1 MDITAMFAVL
11 IAGLLECSD
20 IQGII
25 ETVRADRKLSS
36 ETKTEI
42 VEILLQGTP
51 QCELNER
58 SCLLYTSPSPRDS

>member
-1 MDITAMFAVL
+1 MDATVMFAVL
-11 IAGLLECSD
+11 IAGLMECSD

-25 ETVRADRKLSS
+25 ETVKSDRNLSS
-36 ETKTEI
+36 ETKTEL

-58 SCLLYTSPSPRDS
+58 PENT

>member
-1 MDITAMFAVL
+1 MDIAVFAVL
-11 IAGLLECSD
+11 VAGLLECSD

-25 ETVRADRKLSS
+25 ETVRTDKNLSP
-36 ETKTEI
+36 ETKTEL

-58 SCLLYTSPSPRDS
+58 SKLS

>member
-1 MDITAMFAVL
+1 MDATAMFAVL
-11 IAGLLECSD
+11 VAGLLECSD

-25 ETVRADRKLSS
+25 ETVKSDRNLSS
-36 ETKTEI
+36 ETKTEL

-58 SCLLYTSPSPRDS
+58 SENT

>member
-1 MDITAMFAVL
+1 MDVVSMLAVL
-11 IAGLLECSD
+11 VSGLLECSD

-25 ETVRADRKLSS
+25 KTVRTDKKLSP

-51 QCELNER
+51 QCELNEG
-58 SCLLYTSPSPRDS
+58 SENT

>member
-1 MDITAMFAVL
+1 MDATAMFAVL
-11 IAGLLECSD
+11 IAGLMECSD

-25 ETVRADRKLSS
+25 ETVKSDKNISP
-36 ETKTEI
+36 ETKTEL

-58 SCLLYTSPSPRDS
+58 PENT

>member
-1 MDITAMFAVL
+1 MDTAMFAIL
-11 IAGLLECSD
+11 IAGLMECSD
-20 IQGII
+20 VQSII

-51 QCELNER
+51 QCELNEG
-58 SCLLYTSPSPRDS
+58 SENT

>member
-1 MDITAMFAVL
+1 MDITTMFAVL
-11 IAGLLECSD
+11 VAGLLECSD

-25 ETVRADRKLSS
+25 ETVRSDKNLSP
-36 ETKTEI
+36 ETKTEL

-58 SCLLYTSPSPRDS
+58 SKNT

>member
-1 MDITAMFAVL
+1 MDATAMFAVL

-25 ETVRADRKLSS
+25 ETVKSDRNLSS
-36 ETKTEI
+36 EIKTEL

-58 SCLLYTSPSPRDS
+58 SEDA

>member
-1 MDITAMFAVL
+1 MDVTVMFAVL
-11 IAGLLECSD
+11 IAGLIECSD

-25 ETVRADRKLSS
+25 ETVQSDRNLSF

-51 QCELNER
+51 QCELNDGSEN
-58 SCLLYTSPSPRDS
+58 TG

>member
-25 ETVRADRKLSS
+25 ETVKSDRNLSS
-36 ETKTEI
+36 ETKTEL
-42 VEILLQGTP
+42 VEILLQETP

-58 SCLLYTSPSPRDS
+58 PEDA

>member
-1 MDITAMFAVL
+1 MDVTAMFAVL

-25 ETVRADRKLSS
+25 ETVKSDRNLSS
-36 ETKTEI
+36 ETKTEL

-51 QCELNER
+51 QCELNDGSEN
-58 SCLLYTSPSPRDS
+58 T

>member
-1 MDITAMFAVL
+1 MDATVMFTVL
-11 IAGLLECSD
+11 IAGLMECSD

-25 ETVRADRKLSS
+25 ETVNADRNLSS
-36 ETKTEI
+36 ETKTEL

-58 SCLLYTSPSPRDS
+58 PENT

>member
-1 MDITAMFAVL
+1 MDATVMVAVL
-11 IAGLLECSD
+11 IAGLMECSD

-25 ETVRADRKLSS
+25 ETVNADRNLSS
-36 ETKTEI
+36 ETKTEL

-58 SCLLYTSPSPRDS
+58 SKDT